1 MRFAKGVLLAICLI
15 FLPLKAALALN
26 CYFGTANGAVE
37 KSEAIMPFAV
47 PANSKPGDKIWESDD
62 IKIPV
67 YCDNNTNGNFESEHV
82 YAWVNPYPGIQEPYY
97 QLGVTYEG
105 VDYDASLGKSRI
117 DTNQCIDS
125 KNIDIY
131 TPEQI
136 IAMGWQN
143 KLCSGDPTVMHKSR
157 TFVARMRL
165 YVKVRAMPPH
175 DYQSKLSDYIVVQ
188 FDGAGSVNEDP
199 TAKNLKYHITGLENI
214 RVLDCSVNF
223 AISPETQVVDFGRFN
238 VLDIRRHT
246 MSQQFKITTTK
257 SQNDQCTDGFK
268 VSSSFYTDET
278 LIDEDKSLLIGNGLK
293 LRLLDENASP
303 YTFNKYS
310 EYADF
315 TSDLL
320 VYEKTYTAELS
331 STPGTPIDVG
341 PFDTVV
347 LFKINY
353 N

>member
-1 MRFAKGVLLAICLI
+1 MRWAGKINFAPAIQ
-15 FLPLKAALALN
+15 PLCTNRGRLWRVCGFTLK
-26 CYFGTANGAVE
+26 
-37 KSEAIMPFAV
+37 FA
-47 PANSKPGDKIWESDD
+47 P
-62 IKIPV
+62 
-67 YCDNNTNGNFESEHV
+67 C
-82 YAWVNPYPGIQEPYY
+82 
-97 QLGVTYEG
+97 
-105 VDYDASLGKSRI
+105 R
-117 DTNQCIDS
+117 
-125 KNIDIY
+125 
-131 TPEQI
+131 
-136 IAMGWQN
+136 
-143 KLCSGDPTVMHKSR
+143 
-157 TFVARMRL
+157 
-165 YVKVRAMPPH
+165 PH

-347 LFKINY
+347 LFKN
-353 N
+353 

>member
-1 MRFAKGVLLAICLI
+1 
-15 FLPLKAALALN
+15 
-26 CYFGTANGAVE
+26 
-37 KSEAIMPFAV
+37 
-47 PANSKPGDKIWESDD
+47 
-62 IKIPV
+62 
-67 YCDNNTNGNFESEHV
+67 
-82 YAWVNPYPGIQEPYY
+82 
-97 QLGVTYEG
+97 
-105 VDYDASLGKSRI
+105 
-117 DTNQCIDS
+117 
-125 KNIDIY
+125 
-131 TPEQI
+131 
-136 IAMGWQN
+136 
-143 KLCSGDPTVMHKSR
+143 
-157 TFVARMRL
+157 
-165 YVKVRAMPPH
+165 MPPH

-257 SQNDQCTDGFK
+257 SQNDQCTDGFN

-315 TSDLL
+315 TSDLYSAAIFL
-320 VYEKTYTAELS
+320 IPICISFDTAEKRRYATYLILNRRFS
-331 STPGTPIDVG
+331 FG
-341 PFDTVV
+341 F
-347 LFKINY
+347 
-353 N
+353 